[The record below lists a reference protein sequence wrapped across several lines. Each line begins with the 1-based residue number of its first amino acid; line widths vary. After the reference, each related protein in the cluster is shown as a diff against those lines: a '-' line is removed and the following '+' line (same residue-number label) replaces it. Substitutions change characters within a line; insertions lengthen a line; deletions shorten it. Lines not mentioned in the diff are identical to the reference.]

1 MRNSKDDIWKWHI
14 DWTNRLISR
23 DVPLNDMT
31 ESGGLDVK
39 ELGRWALRIALLG
52 VLVYLYVDDPSR
64 LLRLPRLLF

>member
-1 MRNSKDDIWKWHI
+1 MNSKDDIWKWHI

-23 DVPLNDMT
+23 GAPLNDMT

-64 LLRLPRLLF
+64 LLR